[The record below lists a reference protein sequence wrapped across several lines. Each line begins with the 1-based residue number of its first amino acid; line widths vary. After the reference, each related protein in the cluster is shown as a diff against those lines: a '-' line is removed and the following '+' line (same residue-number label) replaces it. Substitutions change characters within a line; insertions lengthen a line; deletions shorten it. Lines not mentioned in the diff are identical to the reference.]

1 MARDPYLYFRAE
13 ARELQDALVQGVL
26 DLEKGAT
33 EAGTVARLLRLAHT
47 LKGAARI
54 VKQREIADRAHA
66 IEELLDP
73 YREAGAAPPREVIDG
88 LLRMLDEVGGQ
99 VADLG
104 ADPDAA
110 PDRPPP
116 ADEALRMLRA
126 DVAEMDALLEG
137 VTETRTRLEGARRA
151 LDGFAG
157 VRRLVDGPAGQGTA
171 ADLRAALAGVQ
182 QKLSSSIDQVDRE
195 LRQLRSG
202 AEKLRLIPADA
213 LFNPL
218 ERTAR
223 DVAQSLGKRVG
234 LALRGGE
241 VRLDGHVLGVLQG
254 ALVQLVR
261 NAAAHGIEA
270 PDRRRAAGKQDEG
283 RIALVIERRGGRIA
297 FACADDGGGLDEE
310 ALRRAARSKGIAIP
324 DRPGAEG
331 LLRLLLGGGLSTAGS
346 VTEVSGRG
354 IGLDIVRDAMDRLGG
369 EVAVRSEPGKGT
381 TIELL
386 VPLSVASI
394 GAMQFEADAEAFAIP
409 LDAVRRVMRFLPQE
423 IARTADGEAV
433 TIDGR
438 TVPFVPIA
446 SLLGGAAGATQRAAR
461 RPALAA
467 IVEGAGG
474 EVALGVDRLAGVATL
489 VLRPLPDLAPAAPI
503 VAGVSIDA
511 DGNPQLVLDPDA
523 LVTAARCAALPQA
536 APEAPQRP
544 VLVIDD
550 SLTTR
555 MLEQSILESAGY
567 RVDTVASA
575 EEGLEA
581 ARRGDY
587 GLILVDVE
595 MPGMD
600 GFAFIETIRRDSD
613 LRAIPALLVTSRA
626 APEDKRRGREV
637 GAQGYI
643 VKSEFDQGAFL
654 DRIRQLL
661 G

>member
-1 MARDPYLYFRAE
+1 MPRDPYLYFRAE
-13 ARELQDALVQGVL
+13 ARELQDALVKGAL
-26 DLEKGAT
+26 DLEKGEGEPGLVT
-33 EAGTVARLLRLAHT
+33 RLLRLAHT

-54 VKQREIADRAHA
+54 VKQRAIADRAHA

-73 YREAGAAPPREVIDG
+73 YREAGAAPPREAIDG
-88 LLRMLDEVGGQ
+88 ILRMLDEIGGH

-104 ADPDAA
+104 ADRDAA
-110 PDRPPP
+110 PDRPPS
-116 ADEALRMLRA
+116 ADEPLRMLRA
-126 DVAEMDALLEG
+126 DVFELDALLEG
-137 VTETRTRLEGARRA
+137 VTETRTRLEGARRT
-151 LDGFAG
+151 LDGFG
-157 VRRLVDGPAGQGTA
+157 DVRGLVDGLGGQRA
-171 ADLRAALAGVQ
+171 ASDLRAALAGLQ
-182 QKLSSSIDQVDRE
+182 RKLSASIDQVDRE
-195 LRQLRSG
+195 LRQLRGG
-202 AEKLRLIPADA
+202 AEKLRLVPAGA

-234 LALRGGE
+234 FAARGGE
-241 VRLDGHVLGVLQG
+241 VRLDGHVLEVLQG

-261 NAAAHGIEA
+261 NAAAHGIETA
-270 PDRRRAAGKQDEG
+270 DRRRAADKQEEG
-283 RIALVIERRGGRIA
+283 RIALTVERRGGRIA

-310 ALRRAARSKGIAIP
+310 ALRRAARAKGIAIP

-354 IGLDIVRDAMDRLGG
+354 IGLDIVRDAMERLGG
-369 EVAVRSEPGKGT
+369 EVAVRSAPGTGT

-394 GAMQFEADAEAFAIP
+394 GAMQFETGADVFAIP
-409 LDAVRRVMRFLPQE
+409 LDAIRRVMRFLPRE

-433 TIDGR
+433 TCDGR
-438 TVPFVPIA
+438 TIPFVPIA
-446 SLLGGAAGATQRAAR
+446 SLLGGAAGRTHRAAR

-474 EVALGVDRLAGVATL
+474 DVALGVDRLAGIATL
-489 VLRPLPDLAPAAPI
+489 VLRPLPDLAPAMPI
-503 VAGVSIDA
+503 VAGVSMDA

-523 LVTAARCAALPQA
+523 LATAVRRAALPQA
-536 APEAPQRP
+536 APEVPPRP

-567 RVDTVASA
+567 RVDTAASA

-600 GFAFIETIRRDSD
+600 GFGFIETIRRDSD
-613 LRAIPALLVTSRA
+613 LCAIPALLVTSRA
-626 APEDKRRGREV
+626 APEDKKRGREV

-661 G
+661 V

>member
-13 ARELQDALVQGVL
+13 ARELQDALVKGAL
-26 DLEKGAT
+26 DLEKGKG
-33 EAGTVARLLRLAHT
+33 EAGLVARLLRLAHT

-66 IEELLDP
+66 IEELLGP
-73 YREAGAAPPREVIDG
+73 YRDGGAVPPRDTLDG
-88 LLRMLDEVGGQ
+88 ILLRLDEIGGH

-104 ADPDAA
+104 ADRDAA
-110 PDRPPP
+110 ADRPLP
-116 ADEALRMLRA
+116 ADEPLRMLRA
-126 DVAEMDALLEG
+126 DVFELDALLDG
-137 VTETRTRLEGARRA
+137 VTETGARLEGARRA
-151 LDGFAG
+151 LDGFEE
-157 VRRLVDGPAGQGTA
+157 VRCLVGGHQA
-171 ADLRAALAGVQ
+171 ANDLHASLTGLQR
-182 QKLSSSIDQVDRE
+182 KLSSSIDQIDRE
-195 LRQLRSG
+195 FRQLRGG

-213 LFNPL
+213 LFTPL

-234 LALRGGE
+234 FAARGGE
-241 VRLDGHVLGVLQG
+241 VRLDGHVLEVLRG

-261 NAAAHGIEA
+261 NAAAHGIETA
-270 PDRRRAAGKQDEG
+270 DRRRAADKPEEG
-283 RIALVIERRGGRIA
+283 RIALAVERRGGRIV

-310 ALRRAARSKGIAIP
+310 ALRRAARAKGVTIP

-331 LLRLLLGGGLSTAGS
+331 LLRLLLGGGISTAGS

-354 IGLDIVRDAMDRLGG
+354 IGLDIVRDAMERLGG
-369 EVAVRSEPGKGT
+369 EVAVRSVLGKGT

-386 VPLSVASI
+386 IPLSVASI
-394 GAMQFEADAEAFAIP
+394 EALQFEVDAETFAIA
-409 LDAVRRVMRFLPQE
+409 LDAVRQVMRFLPRE
-423 IARTADGEAV
+423 IARTANGEAV
-433 TIDGR
+433 RCDGR
-438 TVPFVPIA
+438 TIPFVPIA
-446 SLLGGAAGATQRAAR
+446 SLLGGAAGRPHRAAR

-467 IVEGAGG
+467 IVKGAGG
-474 EVALGVDRLAGVATL
+474 EVALGVDRLARIATL
-489 VLRPLPDLAPAAPI
+489 VLRPLPDLTPAAPI
-503 VAGVSIDA
+503 IAGVSIDA
-511 DGNPQLVLDPDA
+511 DGNPQLILDPDA
-523 LVTAARCAALPQA
+523 LVSAARRAALPQA

-567 RVDTVASA
+567 HVDTAASA
-575 EEGLEA
+575 EEGLET

-600 GFAFIETIRRDSD
+600 GFAFIETIRRDPE

-643 VKSEFDQGAFL
+643 VKSEFDQAAFL

>member
-13 ARELQDALVQGVL
+13 ARELQDDLVKGVL
-26 DLEKGAT
+26 DLEKGGS
-33 EAGTVARLLRLAHT
+33 EAGLVARLLRLAHT

-54 VKQREIADRAHA
+54 VGQREIADRAHA

-73 YREAGAAPPREVIDG
+73 YREASAAPPREAIDG
-88 LLRMLDEVGGQ
+88 LLRALDEIGGH

-104 ADPDAA
+104 ADPDTA

-126 DVAEMDALLEG
+126 GVAEMDALLEG

-151 LDGFAG
+151 LDGFED
-157 VRRLVDGPAGQGTA
+157 VRRLVDGPNGKRTA

-182 QKLSSSIDQVDRE
+182 QNLSSSIDQVDRE

-202 AEKLRLIPADA
+202 AENLRLIPASA
-213 LFNPL
+213 LFNLL

-223 DVAQSLGKRVG
+223 DVAQSLGKQVG
-234 LALRGGE
+234 FEARGGE

-261 NAAAHGIEA
+261 NAVAHGIET
-270 PDRRRAAGKQDEG
+270 PDRRRTAGKQSEG
-283 RIALVIERRGGRIA
+283 RIALTIERRGGRIA
-297 FACADDGGGLDEE
+297 FACADDGRGLDEE
-310 ALRRAARSKGIAIP
+310 ALRRAARVKGIAIP
-324 DRPGAEG
+324 ARPGAEG
-331 LLRLLLGGGLSTAGS
+331 LLRLLLVSGLSTAGS

-354 IGLDIVRDAMDRLGG
+354 IGLDIVREAMDRLDG

-381 TIELL
+381 TIELI
-386 VPLSVASI
+386 VPLSVASV
-394 GAMQFEADAEAFAIP
+394 GVMQFEADAETFAIP

-423 IARTADGEAV
+423 IAHTADGEAV
-433 TIDGR
+433 TRDGR
-438 TVPFVPIA
+438 TIPFAPLS
-446 SLLGGAAGATQRAAR
+446 SLLGSTVGRAHRAAR
-461 RPALAA
+461 RPALAV
-467 IVEGAGG
+467 IVEGADG
-474 EVALGVDRLAGVATL
+474 EVALGVSRLAGTTTL

-523 LVTAARCAALPQA
+523 LAAAARRAALPQA
-536 APEAPQRP
+536 APEAPPRP

-567 RVDTVASA
+567 RVDAVATA
-575 EEGLEA
+575 EGGLEA

-600 GFAFIETIRRDSD
+600 GFAFIETIRRDPD

-626 APEDKRRGREV
+626 APEDKRRGSEV

>member
-13 ARELQDALVQGVL
+13 ARELQDALVRGVL
-26 DLEKGAT
+26 DLEKGAGD
-33 EAGTVARLLRLAHT
+33 AGLVARLLRLAHT

-73 YREAGAAPPREVIDG
+73 YREAGAAPPREAIEG
-88 LLRMLDEVGGQ
+88 LLRMLDEIGGH

-104 ADPDAA
+104 ADPDTA
-110 PDRPPP
+110 PDRPPL
-116 ADEALRMLRA
+116 ADEALRVLRA

-137 VTETRTRLEGARRA
+137 VTETRTRLEGTRRA
-151 LDGFAG
+151 LDGFG
-157 VRRLVDGPAGQGTA
+157 DVRRLVEGTTGQRTA
-171 ADLRAALAGVQ
+171 ADLRAALAGLQ
-182 QKLSSSIDQVDRE
+182 QELSSSIDQVDRE

-202 AEKLRLIPADA
+202 AETLRLIPAGA

-218 ERTAR
+218 ERTVR
-223 DVAQSLGKRVG
+223 DAAQSLGKSVG
-234 LALRGGE
+234 FAARGGE
-241 VRLDGHVLGVLQG
+241 VRLDGHVLGVLQA

-261 NAAAHGIEA
+261 NAAAHGIETA
-270 PDRRRAAGKQDEG
+270 DRRRAAGKRIDG
-283 RIALVIERRGGRIA
+283 RITLTLERRGGRIA

-310 ALRRAARSKGIAIP
+310 ALRRAARAKGIAISE
-324 DRPGAEG
+324 RPGAEG
-331 LLRLLLGGGLSTAGS
+331 LLRLLLGGGLSTARS

-369 EVAVRSEPGKGT
+369 EVAVRSAPGRGT
-381 TIELL
+381 TIELI

-394 GAMQFEADAEAFAIP
+394 GVMQFDTDAGTFAIP
-409 LDAVRRVMRFLPQE
+409 LDAVRRVVRFLPQE

-433 TIDGR
+433 TCDGR
-438 TVPFVPIA
+438 TIPFVPIA
-446 SLLGGAAGATQRAAR
+446 SLLGGAAGRRHRAAR

-474 EVALGVDRLAGVATL
+474 EVALGVDRLAGIATL

-523 LVTAARCAALPQA
+523 LVTAARRAALPQV
-536 APEAPQRP
+536 APEAPPRP

-567 RVDTVASA
+567 SVDTAASA
-575 EEGLEA
+575 EEGLETV
-581 ARRGDY
+581 RRGDY

-600 GFAFIETIRRDSD
+600 GFGFIETIRRDPE

-626 APEDKRRGREV
+626 APADKRRGREV